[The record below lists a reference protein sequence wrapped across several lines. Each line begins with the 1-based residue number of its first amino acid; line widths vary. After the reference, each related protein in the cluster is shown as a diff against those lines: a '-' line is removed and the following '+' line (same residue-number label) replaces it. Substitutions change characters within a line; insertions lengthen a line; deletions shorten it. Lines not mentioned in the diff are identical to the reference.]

1 MAAASALP
9 PDEDRARACGLR
21 LLELSGIYERGVVR
35 YEAGHETLAIAGLVA
50 RQRRLLRAAYLLADS
65 DQRLE
70 ASIMLRAMLEFL
82 IRQKWLELDPGL
94 HYVLWAI
101 DDLNARLRIDRE
113 IREQDAEAHDEAIE
127 IMQPEMRVQ
136 YERELGRMRGQ
147 LGQLQERLGLDRP
160 PPYPNLRE
168 QAIAVGLGF
177 SYSLAYRF
185 DSQSAAHPSAM
196 AIEQLLQDRPDLG
209 GIRLLPEPPPER
221 GYADPYGVGAFIL
234 RDALASAAALVPELQ
249 LAGFDEVAAQLDQ
262 LRPQSDDQAEPPNP
276 GAA

>member
-1 MAAASALP
+1 MAAEGARPANEEL
-9 PDEDRARACGLR
+9 ARACGLR
-21 LLELSGIYERGVVR
+21 LLDLSGIYERGVVR

-82 IRQKWLELDPGL
+82 IRQKWLELSPGL

-113 IREQDAEAHDEAIE
+113 IREQDPGAHEGAIE
-127 IMQPEMRVQ
+127 IMQPEIRDQ
-136 YERELGRMRGQ
+136 YERELARMRAEFE
-147 LGQLQERLGLDRP
+147 QLQERLGLDRAP
-160 PPYPNLRE
+160 RYPNLRE
-168 QAIAVGLGF
+168 QATAVGLGF

-196 AIEQLLQDRPDLG
+196 AIEQLFEDRPDLG

-249 LAGFDEVAAQLDQ
+249 LAGFDEVAAQLDE
-262 LRPQSDDQAEPPNP
+262 LHPQVDEQAAPPDP
-276 GAA
+276 HG